1 MAKFKYN
8 YPLHI
13 FLFLLTFFTTT
24 IAGVQWLNIENYTEL
39 NNFKFGL
46 EYSFSILFILTCH
59 EFGHFFASRYHGV
72 EVTLPFFIPM
82 PSIPGFLNFGSLGA
96 VIKTKSRVPDNIAM
110 FDIGFYGPLSGFIA
124 SMLILIWGFLHLPDI
139 SYLYKIHPEYI
150 LTGIPED
157 GLRFGD
163 TILFILLKD
172 IANYLNLGFIPPMN
186 EIYHYPFLC
195 AGWFGL
201 FVTAMNLLPVGQ
213 LDGGHIF
220 YTMFGYQKHKMV
232 ARIIFVLLLFFGL
245 LGFLPI
251 FNIFLP
257 IGWSGWFI
265 WALLLF
271 FIVKLEHP
279 PVEVFL
285 PLDNRRKVLGWI
297 SIIIF
302 FLSFSLTPFSL

>member
-1 MAKFKYN
+1 M
-8 YPLHI
+8 LE
-13 FLFLLTFFTTT
+13 
-24 IAGVQWLNIENYTEL
+24 GVNMQNAD
-39 NNFKFGL
+39 
-46 EYSFSILFILTCH
+46 ILK
-59 EFGHFFASRYHGV
+59 
-72 EVTLPFFIPM
+72 
-82 PSIPGFLNFGSLGA
+82 
-96 VIKTKSRVPDNIAM
+96 VIKERQSTMSKGHRAIAAYII
-110 FDIGFYGPLSGFIA
+110 DHYDTAAFITA
-124 SMLILIWGFLHLPDI
+124 SKLGDMVGV
-139 SYLYKIHPEYI
+139 SES
-150 LTGIPED
+150 TVV
-157 GLRFGD
+157 RF
-163 TILFILLKD
+163 
-172 IANYLNLGFIPPMN
+172 ACALGFDG
-186 EIYHYPFLC
+186 YPELQKKLQEL
-195 AGWFGL
+195 GL

-220 YTMFGYQKHKMV
+220 YTMFGYHKHKMV

-251 FNIFLP
+251 FDIFLP

-285 PLDNRRKVLGWI
+285 PLDNRRKALGWI